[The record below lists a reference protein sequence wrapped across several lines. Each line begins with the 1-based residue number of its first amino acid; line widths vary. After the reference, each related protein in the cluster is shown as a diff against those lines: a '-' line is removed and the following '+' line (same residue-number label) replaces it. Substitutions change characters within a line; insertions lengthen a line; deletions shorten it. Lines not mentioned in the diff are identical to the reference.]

1 MGATILFY
9 LCFRNRD
16 PRIRDAN
23 IYGRC
28 TRTRATRPRG
38 AGGGRYGKVPRE
50 IGWPVS
56 TRRGELDSGRTVSAN
71 PFLVALG
78 RLRTG

>member
-38 AGGGRYGKVPRE
+38 AGGGDMEKFHAKSDGRYQRAAVNSIRVE
-50 IGWPVS
+50 QC
-56 TRRGELDSGRTVSAN
+56 
-71 PFLVALG
+71 
-78 RLRTG
+78 RLILF

>member
-1 MGATILFY
+1 MLIFMA
-9 LCFRNRD
+9 
-16 PRIRDAN
+16 DA
-23 IYGRC
+23 
-28 TRTRATRPRG
+28 RARARLAPAER
-38 AGGGRYGKVPRE
+38 GGGRYGKVPRE

>member
-1 MGATILFY
+1 MLIFMA
-9 LCFRNRD
+9 
-16 PRIRDAN
+16 DA
-23 IYGRC
+23 
-28 TRTRATRPRG
+28 RARARLAP
-38 AGGGRYGKVPRE
+38 AEQGGGRYGKVPRE